1 MDTATQA
8 DDSPPSPIGDDAGT
22 MVITQISDMH
32 LRDDG
37 IPLKQK
43 VDTEAALDAAIDH
56 INAWDRVPDAVLATG
71 DLVQKAKRQDYTN
84 FRRKLDRLKA
94 PYYVIPGNHDDR
106 DLMRKTFGDLGYL
119 PEKGKYL
126 QYVIEDFPL
135 RLIALDTLIVG
146 ENGGELCA
154 ERREWLAQTL
164 SEKPD
169 APTFIFMHHPPFAT
183 GVKFL
188 DKYPFKEAE
197 ALEAVVKQNTQVVW
211 VACGHLH
218 RHLQVRWAGTVASIA
233 PSVAYQLP
241 MALAQGAS
249 KGFSL
254 EPAGCPIYVWKP
266 ETGLVAHMSLIGDF
280 GPLHPFVRDP
290 IV

>member
-1 MDTATQA
+1 MDASTKSG
-8 DDSPPSPIGDDAGT
+8 DSQESPIGDDSTT

-43 VDTEAALDAAIDH
+43 VDTDAALDAAIDH
-56 INAWDRVPDAVLATG
+56 INAWDRVPDCVLATG
-71 DLVQKAKRQDYTN
+71 DLVQKAKRQDYGN

-106 DLMRKTFGDLGYL
+106 DLMRATFGDHGYL
-119 PEKGKYL
+119 PEKGEYL
-126 QYVIEDFPL
+126 QYVIDEFPL
-135 RLIALDTLIVG
+135 RLVALDTLIVG
-146 ENGGELCA
+146 ENGGEMCQV
-154 ERREWLAQTL
+154 RRDWLAETL
-164 SEKPD
+164 SQEPD
-169 APTFIFMHHPPFAT
+169 KPTFIFMHHPPFPT

-197 ALEAVVKQNTQVVW
+197 ALEDIIKQHSQVVW
-211 VACGHLH
+211 IACGHLH

-241 MALAQGAS
+241 MALTPGAS

-254 EPAGCPIYVWKP
+254 EPSGCPIFVWKP